1 MYQSNRGAAQVSL
14 MWVIA
19 FAVIMFLSLGF
30 AFIQN
35 DQLTLMTQQRDDAKA
50 VVESKNTEISDIRNQ
65 RSQDFQM
72 LGFAD
77 SDGRNVSTEAI
88 DRQVKEYIN
97 RFNLDAGTVKRIE
110 DVASPV
116 IAQYEAVIGERD
128 ALQTEINQ
136 LRSDLSSRKT
146 AAATTQRERDMTIKN
161 LRTEH
166 EDMRNSKDNSIA
178 DLERQRDGLRDQM
191 RELQGEITDV
201 RDLLDQQSRDSAKAL
216 AHLTQRNDILS
227 SRLNTVQRRSD
238 SNDGSVLAVGAENAW
253 IDLGFNQRI
262 ASGMEFEVRNAS
274 TNRVKGRIRVNE
286 VEANKSRA
294 TILSFADKYDPIRAN
309 DVLVN
314 AVYDPNRRLIVS
326 LLGDGFGLYNKTDM
340 IAKLSSIGIE
350 VREGVSV
357 ETDFL
362 LLGTAFFDEDSGEVM
377 AWGSYPAHKAATSM
391 SVEIVAQRDWGQWL
405 GL

>member
-35 DQLTLMTQQRDDAKA
+35 DQLTIATEERETA
-50 VVESKNTEISDIRNQ
+50 VADVATLKTDITNLRND
-65 RSQDFQM
+65 RSADFQM
-72 LGFAD
+72 LGF
-77 SDGRNVSTEAI
+77 SDAEGKNVSAEAI
-88 DRQVKEYIN
+88 DSQVKEYIS
-97 RFNLDAGTVKRIE
+97 RFNLDSGTVKRIE

-116 IAQYEAVIGERD
+116 IAKYEAVIGERD

-136 LRSDLSSRKT
+136 LRSDLTARKT
-146 AAATTQRERDMTIKN
+146 AAATTQRERDMTITG
-161 LRTEH
+161 LRTDQ
-166 EDMRNSKDNSIA
+166 EDMRNAKDNTIS

-201 RDLLDQQSRDSAKAL
+201 RDLLDQQSRDSRKSL
-216 AHLTQRNDILS
+216 AYLTQRNDILS
-227 SRLNTVQRRSD
+227 SRLNSVDRRVD
-238 SNDGSVLAVGAENAW
+238 SNDGSVLAVGPENAW
-253 IDLGFNQRI
+253 IDLGYNQRLV
-262 ASGMEFEVRNAS
+262 SGMEFEVRNAN
-274 TNRVKGRIRVNE
+274 TNSVKGRVRVVA

-294 TILSFADKYDPIRAN
+294 TILSTADKYDPIREN

-314 AVYDPNRRLIVS
+314 AVFDPSRQLVVS
-326 LLGDGFGLYNKTDM
+326 LLGDGFGLYNKNDM
-340 IAKLSSIGIE
+340 VSKLQAIGIM
-350 VREGVSV
+350 VREEVSV

-362 LLGTAFFDEDSGEVM
+362 LLGTAFFDEDTGEIM
-377 AWGSYPAHKAATSM
+377 PWGSYASHKAATSM
-391 SVEIVAQRDWGQWL
+391 SVEIIPQRDWGQWL

>member
-1 MYQSNRGAAQVSL
+1 
-14 MWVIA
+14 
-19 FAVIMFLSLGF
+19 MFLSLGF

>member
-1 MYQSNRGAAQVSL
+1 MRRP
-14 MWVIA
+14 
-19 FAVIMFLSLGF
+19 F
-30 AFIQN
+30 
-35 DQLTLMTQQRDDAKA
+35 DQ
-50 VVESKNTEISDIRNQ
+50 I
-65 RSQDFQM
+65 
-72 LGFAD
+72 
-77 SDGRNVSTEAI
+77 
-88 DRQVKEYIN
+88 
-97 RFNLDAGTVKRIE
+97 
-110 DVASPV
+110 
-116 IAQYEAVIGERD
+116 
-128 ALQTEINQ
+128 
-136 LRSDLSSRKT
+136 
-146 AAATTQRERDMTIKN
+146 
-161 LRTEH
+161 
-166 EDMRNSKDNSIA
+166 
-178 DLERQRDGLRDQM
+178 
-191 RELQGEITDV
+191 
-201 RDLLDQQSRDSAKAL
+201 
-216 AHLTQRNDILS
+216 ILS